1 MLSSRCPHRDWWA
14 ATVTKLEDNMSRH
27 LMGLAALGIGMLA
40 SLSGAARSLKADE
53 PNPVTA
59 IDILLEPDAVMVKK
73 AEAANER
80 LLKEFPKGFALGK
93 THQPHI
99 SCLQRYVKTADLDK
113 VYEAVGRVLAEEK
126 PTAWKLTAH
135 RYYYI
140 PWKDIGLAGI
150 VIEPTDD
157 LIRYQKKLIDAVAP
171 FTVETGTAAAFV
183 TTKEDPDI
191 NQPTIDYVKTFVP
204 NATGTKF
211 NPHVTIGLATE
222 DYLKKLLEERFEP
235 FTFSPAG
242 ASVYHLGNF
251 GTARKKLKTWELKP

>member
-1 MLSSRCPHRDWWA
+1 MHRHF
-14 ATVTKLEDNMSRH
+14 T
-27 LMGLAALGIGMLA
+27 GLAALSMCLLL
-40 SLSGAARSLKADE
+40 SLTVGAQPVGADE
-53 PNPVTA
+53 PDAVTA
-59 IDILLEPDAVMVKK
+59 IDILLEPDATMVEH

-80 LLKEFPKGFALGK
+80 LLKGFPKGFALGK

-113 VYEAVGRVLAEEK
+113 VYEAVGKVLAEEK
-126 PTAWKLTAH
+126 PAGWKLKAYK
-135 RYYYI
+135 YYYI

-171 FTVETGTAAAFV
+171 FTVKTGTAAAFV

-191 NQPTIDYVKTFVP
+191 NQPTIDYVANFVP
-204 NATGTKF
+204 NETGKKF
-211 NPHVTIGLATE
+211 NPHVTIGLASQ
-222 DYLKKLLEERFEP
+222 DYLKKMLDEKFEA

-242 ASVYHLGNF
+242 VRLPSRQLRDGAEEAQELGAERVRLSEWIA
-251 GTARKKLKTWELKP
+251 AR